1 MSNATL
7 DEQIDI
13 RSATPWYSWKN
24 EGAGQPEMITGEVAA
39 IDSVYS
45 DYQQELRLIVVI
57 RAKDGTS
64 WSLRTYPTRLHAEWM
79 RLQPKIGETVAVKF
93 VGMCTRKQDGKSYPD
108 FAIAVEREEPE
119 AFDYSKVGEPKD
131 DADGDGVALGSTDLE
146 KRIPGEVAEARIA
159 QERDET
165 EGEPVGVGASVESA
179 VEPNGDDDIPF

>member
-7 DEQIDI
+7 DEQLDV
-13 RSATPWYSWKN
+13 RSATAWYPWKG
-24 EGAGQPEMITGEVAA
+24 EGDGQPTKITGEVAA

-57 RAKDGTS
+57 RAEDGTS
-64 WSLRTYPTRLHAEWM
+64 WNLRTYPTRLHAEWL
-79 RLQPKIGETVAVKF
+79 RLQPKIGERVAVQY
-93 VGMCTRKQDGKSYPD
+93 VGMCTRKQDSKQYPD

-119 AFDYSKVGEPKD
+119 EFDYSKVGAPKD

-146 KRIPGEVAEARIA
+146 KRIPREVAEARIA

-179 VEPNGDDDIPF
+179 VAPNGDDDIPF